1 MPKIKI
7 FVVEDDRLFANQLEM
22 YLDELGYW
30 MVGQADNAKDA
41 VEMIAAVQPDLI
53 LMDIHLKDSKDGV
66 EIATRIKDFN
76 QAPIIFISSLSD
88 LETFERVKSVLPIAF
103 LNKPVSKQ
111 KLQRTIELIVNQ
123 IANLKIRPIGTTNNL
138 PSHISIKNQQQ
149 IECIPLSDIIYVEVL
164 DKQCKIEQTKS
175 TLTVRTPLKDLIKN
189 LPSTVFIQTHRSYLV
204 SLHHVKNV
212 NLADQTIL
220 MSNET
225 HIPLSRSFRE
235 YVLDKLNII

>member
-1 MPKIKI
+1 MAKIKI

-41 VEMIAAVQPDLI
+41 IEMIAAVQPDLI

-88 LETFERVKSVLPIAF
+88 AETFERVKSVLPIAF
-103 LNKPVSKQ
+103 LNKPVSKI

-123 IANLKIRPIGTTNNL
+123 ISNLKIRPFNPSINL
-138 PSHISIKNQQQ
+138 PTHISIKNQQN
-149 IECIPLSDIIYVEVL
+149 IELISLSNIICVEVL
-164 DKQCKIEQTKS
+164 DKQCKIQQTDGA
-175 TLTVRTPLKDLIKN
+175 LTVRTPLKDLIKS
-189 LPSTVFIQTHRSYLV
+189 LPSSLFIQTHRSFLV
-204 SLHHVKNV
+204 NLQHIKNV

-220 MSNET
+220 LSNQA
-225 HIPLSRSFRE
+225 HVPLSRSYRE
-235 YVLDKLNII
+235 VVLDKLNIV